1 MAAMH
6 ELLLVAA
13 AGVIAGAM
21 NALAGGGSFV
31 TLPALIALGLPSV
44 VANATSTV
52 ALLPGSLA
60 SAWVFRR
67 DFTPFATASLKQM
80 ASVTLVGGLVGS
92 LLLVM
97 TPSTAF
103 DDVLPWLLLVATV
116 AIAAGPAISRWLAHH
131 SLSVGASVL
140 LACQLVLG
148 VYIGYFGGAGGIMM
162 MAVWSLL
169 ADTDLRRLHS
179 ARTLLACVGNSVAV
193 VVFVV
198 AGAVRWPQAI
208 ALGLGAVAGGFGGA
222 HVARW
227 LPTRALRFATV
238 ALCICVTVLFFA
250 RSIRS

>member
-1 MAAMH
+1 MASMH
-6 ELLLVAA
+6 DLLLVAA
-13 AGVIAGAM
+13 AGVIAGVM

-31 TLPALIALGLPSV
+31 TLPVLIAIGLPSV

-60 SAWVFRR
+60 STWVFRR

-80 ASVTLVGGLVGS
+80 ASVTLVGGLIGA
-92 LLLVM
+92 LLLM
-97 TPSTAF
+97 LTPSTAF
-103 DDVLPWLLLVATV
+103 DDVLPWLLLAATI
-116 AIAAGPAISRWLAHH
+116 AIATGPAVSRFLARH
-131 SLSVGASVL
+131 SLSVGGGVL

-148 VYIGYFGGAGGIMM
+148 VYVGYFGGAGGIMM

-179 ARTLLACVGNSVAV
+179 SRTLLACVANSVAV

-222 HVARW
+222 YVARW
-227 LPTRALRFATV
+227 LPTKALRFATV
-238 ALCICVTVLFFA
+238 ALCVCVTVLFFV